1 MVRKKIDHPVLGT
14 IWAYAEEVEN
24 GEVFVLD
31 VEKGGE
37 TLPRER
43 WMSDFHDDL
52 ANQFN

>member
-1 MVRKKIDHPVLGT
+1 MQRKKIDHPVLGT
-14 IWAYAEEVEN
+14 VRAYAEVEN
-24 GEVFVLD
+24 GTVFVLD

-52 ANQFN
+52 AKQFN